1 MKNHF
6 RERKVVLM
14 DINNVSKAPEAAKA
28 AEATNHKHVTKVDG
42 EIRAKTPELRKNYDA
57 ISKDGD
63 TLEISEKQIAKN
75 QAGKVTISEDSI
87 KSQPGTYT
95 AATLAKMSKVR
106 LKQLLTDGKIT
117 RQQYDKAAKSS

>member
-1 MKNHF
+1 M
-6 RERKVVLM
+6 ERKVVLM
-14 DINNVSKAPEAAKA
+14 DINNVSKTPETAKIV
-28 AEATNHKHVTKVDG
+28 EATNQEQVTKVDG
-42 EIRAKTPELRKNYDA
+42 EIRANAPEVKKNYDA

-87 KSQPGTYT
+87 KSQPGKYT

-117 RQQYDKAAKSS
+117 KQQYDKAAKSS

>member
-28 AEATNHKHVTKVDG
+28 AEATNQEHVARVDG

-63 TLEISEKQIAKN
+63 TLEISEKQIARN
-75 QAGKVTISEDSI
+75 QAKVTISEGSI
-87 KSQPGTYT
+87 KSQPGKYT
-95 AATLAKMSKVR
+95 AATLAKMSKVK

-117 RQQYDKAAKSS
+117 KQQYDKAAKSS

>member
-14 DINNVSKAPEAAKA
+14 DINNVSKVPEAAKP
-28 AEATNHKHVTKVDG
+28 AEATNKEQVTKVDG
-42 EIRAKTPELRKNYDA
+42 EIRAKAPELKKNYDA

-63 TLEISEKQIAKN
+63 TLEISEKQIARN
-75 QAGKVTISEDSI
+75 QAGKITISEDSI
-87 KSQPGTYT
+87 KSQSGKYT

>member
-1 MKNHF
+1 
-6 RERKVVLM
+6 M
-14 DINNVSKAPEAAKA
+14 DINNVSKAPEAAKTS
-28 AEATNHKHVTKVDG
+28 EATKQEQVTKVDG

-87 KSQPGTYT
+87 KSQSGKYT

-106 LKQLLTDGKIT
+106 LKQLLSDGKIT
-117 RQQYDKAAKSS
+117 RLQYDKAAKKS